1 MAMVAPLGYNAQRM
15 DTPTIARAPSAPQ
28 SKVPALMSR
37 MIRLSFSGLLL
48 ASLIAGCSSP
58 PRQLSEL
65 PATTDTPVEQILRQA
80 ERRSG
85 AEANLLRLHAAQTA
99 WSRNQ
104 PEQVRS
110 ILALIPQSEL
120 PLDQQQRFSEL
131 QARSELA
138 LGQPAAAL
146 RALRHPSLER
156 FDSLAPQAQLDIQL
170 LRAETMA
177 AAGEHLNAAQERVFI
192 HDLLPAATQQD
203 NLAAIWNELNQV
215 PTEQLRAASTTTS
228 GDLAGWLSLALIQRD
243 HGNLDLQVHAMQQWQ
258 ARHPDHPAAST
269 PPEGV
274 SRLLELHAQRPQHI
288 ALLLPFDGNLSAAAD
303 ALRDGF
309 LAAQYHAYSQ
319 GLAQPQISLYDSGS
333 YADLMQFY
341 RQAQADGVQWV
352 VGPLDRQQVAY
363 LAGLPQ
369 LPLPTLALN
378 YADNRATPPAG
389 LFQFGLAPEDEA
401 RSAALRAWQDG
412 HRRMAILANRDDW
425 GVRAAQ
431 AFVAQ
436 WQELSGTLTGH
447 EVIDQPAGISGQ
459 VANLLRV
466 RESEQRNQAPDQLP
480 NEELAIQP
488 SPSSGLDALFL
499 AANPLQARQIKPTL
513 VFQYAGDLPVYATS
527 HAYRLSLGGE
537 PNADIDDLLIAE
549 IPWLLERSDSLYQSV
564 VDSWPAAAGP
574 MGRLYAM
581 GIDAQ
586 RIFSRLLQMQEQP
599 DTRIDGATGRLSL
612 DRDGRIRRELSWGQ
626 IVDGQLQPLPS
637 LPSIEAMEPMLR

>member
-1 MAMVAPLGYNAQRM
+1 MVNEASTDPK
-15 DTPTIARAPSAPQ
+15 DTPTIAHAPCASQ
-28 SKVPALMSR
+28 SKVPSPMSR
-37 MIRLSFSGLLL
+37 MIRLSLTGLLL
-48 ASLIAGCSSP
+48 ASLIAGCSST

-138 LGQPAAAL
+138 LGQPTAAL
-146 RALRHPSLER
+146 RALRHPSLEQ
-156 FDSLAPQAQLDIQL
+156 FDTLTPQAQLDIQL
-170 LRAETMA
+170 LRADTMA

-192 HDLLPAATQQD
+192 HNLLPTPAQQD
-203 NLAAIWNELNQV
+203 NLTAIWSELNQA
-215 PTEQLRAASTTTS
+215 PTEQLREASATAS
-228 GDLAGWLSLALIQRD
+228 GDMAGWLSLALIQRD
-243 HGNLDLQVHAMQQWQ
+243 HGNLDLQVHAMQQWKEK
-258 ARHPDHPAAST
+258 HPTHPAADT

-288 ALLLPFDGNLSAAAD
+288 ALLLPFDGNLSGAAD

-309 LAAQYHAYSQ
+309 LAAQYHSYSR
-319 GLAQPQISLYDSGS
+319 GLEQPQISLYDSGS
-333 YADLMQFY
+333 YTDLMQFY

-352 VGPLDRQQVAY
+352 IGPLDRQQVAR
-363 LAGLPQ
+363 LADQSQ

-378 YADNRATPPAG
+378 YADSSATPPAG

-412 HRRMAILANRDDW
+412 HRQMAVLANRDDW
-425 GVRAAQ
+425 GTRAAQ
-431 AFVAQ
+431 AFAAQ
-436 WQELSGTLTGH
+436 WQELGGTLTGY
-447 EVIDQPAGISGQ
+447 EIIDQPAGISGQ
-459 VANLLRV
+459 VANLLRA
-466 RESEQRNQAPDQLP
+466 RESEQRNQQVQNAQDGDDMAPP
-480 NEELAIQP
+480 RT
-488 SPSSGLDALFL
+488 GLEALFL
-499 AANPLQARQIKPTL
+499 AANPFQARQIKPTL

-527 HAYRLSLGGE
+527 HAYRLSLSGE
-537 PNADIDDLLIAE
+537 PNADIDDILIAE
-549 IPWLLERSDSLYQSV
+549 IPWLLDRSDSLYDSV

-581 GIDAQ
+581 GVDAQ
-586 RIFSRLLQMQEQP
+586 RIFGRLLQMQEQP
-599 DTRIDGATGRLSL
+599 DTRIEGATGRLSL
-612 DRDGRIRRELSWGQ
+612 DSNGRIHRELSWGQ

-637 LPSIEAMEPMLR
+637 LPSIEVMEPMLR